1 MAVSP
6 NQGSTGGGDAVTLTG
21 SHFTGTTGVRYGSR
35 QAASFTVVSDTTTAT
50 VTPSGH
56 GPVPVS
62 VTTPGG
68 TGVVGTFY
76 YLPPPSFRLTPPPA
90 GPLAGGNTVI
100 LTGLGLYT
108 TSEVRFGTQAAEF
121 TVDSDG
127 QLAVTVPAAV
137 SAGPVQVTVR
147 TRGGIADGVTYTY
160 LGSPSLAVV
169 TLDSGPVDGG
179 NLVVITG
186 TAFSYTT
193 GVTFGG
199 TPAISYRIASD
210 TEIDALVPAGAL
222 GPASVSV
229 TTLGGT
235 TTVAGAYTYLG
246 RFAVLGG
253 QSVTNTG
260 LSSVTG
266 DLGVSPGV
274 SVTGFPPGQVNGT
287 IHISDADAL
296 QAHADLVATYDDAV
310 GRIPDVGVSGDL
322 GGLTLT
328 PGVYNAASSIGLTGT
343 LTLDAQGDRNAEW
356 IFQIGSTLTTATA
369 SRVLLTNGA
378 TARNVIWQV
387 GSSATLGTDT
397 AFVGRILA
405 AISITVN
412 AGVTVN
418 GQTLARDGSVTLDTN
433 TVIRP
438 W

>member
-1 MAVSP
+1 MPVSP
-6 NQGSTGGGDAVTLTG
+6 DQGSTGGGDAVTLTG
-21 SHFTGTTGVRYGSR
+21 SHFTGTIGVRYGSR

-50 VTPSGH
+50 VTPSGQ

-62 VTTPGG
+62 VTTAGG
-68 TGVVGTFY
+68 TGIVGTFY

-90 GPLAGGNTVI
+90 GPLAGGNTVT

-108 TSEVRFGTQAAEF
+108 TSEVRFGTQVAEF

-127 QLAVTVPAAV
+127 RLTVTVPAAAA
-137 SAGPVQVTVR
+137 AGPVAVTVR
-147 TRGGIADGVTYTY
+147 TRGGIGGGVAYTY
-160 LGSPSLAVV
+160 LDSPSITVV

-186 TAFSYTT
+186 TAFSYATS
-193 GVTFGG
+193 VTFGG
-199 TPAISYRIASD
+199 IPALSYRIASD
-210 TEIDALVPAGAL
+210 TEIDAVVPAGAL
-222 GPASVSV
+222 GSADVSV

-235 TTVAGAYTYLG
+235 TSASDAYTYLG

-260 LSSVTG
+260 LTTVTG

-287 IHISDADAL
+287 IHISDADAV

-310 GRIPDVGVSGDL
+310 GRIPDASISGDL

-328 PGVYNAASSIGLTGT
+328 PGVYNAVSSIGLTGT
-343 LTLDAQGDRNAEW
+343 LTLDAEGDRNADW

-369 SRVLLTNGA
+369 SGVLLTNGA
-378 TARNVIWQV
+378 TARNVIWLI

-397 AFVGRILA
+397 ALAGRVLA
-405 AISITVN
+405 QTSITLN
-412 AGVTVN
+412 AGTTVN
-418 GQTLARDGSVTLDTN
+418 GQVLARDGSVTLDNNSVT
-433 TVIRP
+433 RP

>member
-1 MAVSP
+1 MPVAP

-21 SHFTGTTGVRYGSR
+21 SHFTGTTNVRYGSR
-35 QAASFTVVSDTTTAT
+35 QAASFTVVSDTTTT
-50 VTPSGH
+50 TITPSG
-56 GPVPVS
+56 GGAVPVS

-76 YLPPPSFRLTPPPA
+76 YLPPPSFRLVPPPA

-100 LTGLGLYT
+100 LTGMGLYT
-108 TSEVRFGTQAAEF
+108 TSEVRFGTQAAVF

-127 QLAVTVPAAV
+127 QLTVTAPAAA
-137 SAGPVQVTVR
+137 SAGPVGVTVT
-147 TRGGIADGVTYTY
+147 TRGGIASGITYTY
-160 LGSPSLAVV
+160 LDAPSLTVV

-179 NLVVITG
+179 DLVVITG

-199 TPAISYRIASD
+199 TPVLSYRIASD
-210 TEIDALVPAGAL
+210 TEIDAVVPAGTL
-222 GPASVSV
+222 GPADVSV

-235 TTVAGAYTYLG
+235 TTAPDAYTYLG

-253 QSVTNTG
+253 ESVTNTG
-260 LSSVTG
+260 PSSLTG

-274 SVTGFPPGQVNGT
+274 SITGFPPGQVNGT
-287 IHISDADAL
+287 IHASDADAV
-296 QAHADLVATYDDAV
+296 QGHADLIATYDNAV
-310 GRIPDVGVSGDL
+310 AQIPDASISGDL
-322 GGLTLT
+322 GGQTLT
-328 PGVYNAASSIGLTGT
+328 PGVYNAASSIGLSGT
-343 LTLDAQGDRNAEW
+343 LTLDAEGDRNARW

-369 SRVLLTNGA
+369 SGVLLTNGA
-378 TARNVIWQV
+378 TARNVLWLI

-397 AFVGRILA
+397 ALAGRVLA
-405 AISITVN
+405 QVSITVN

-433 TVIRP
+433 SITRP

>member
-1 MAVSP
+1 MPVSP

-35 QAASFTVVSDTTTAT
+35 PATSFTVVNDTTLAT
-50 VTPSGH
+50 ITPSGH
-56 GPVPVS
+56 GAVPVS

-76 YLPPPSFRLTPPPA
+76 YLPPPVIRLVPPPA

-108 TSEVRFGTQAAEF
+108 TSEVRFGTQIAEF

-127 QLAVTVPAAV
+127 QLTVTVPAAI
-137 SAGPVQVTVR
+137 SAGPVAVTVR
-147 TRGGIADGVTYTY
+147 ARGGIADTVTYTY
-160 LGSPSLAVV
+160 LDPPSVTV
-169 TLDSGPVDGG
+169 ITLDSGPVDGG
-179 NLVVITG
+179 DLVVITG
-186 TAFSYTT
+186 TAFFYTT
-193 GVTFGG
+193 SVTFDGV
-199 TPAISYRIASD
+199 PVLSYRIASD
-210 TEIDALVPAGAL
+210 TEINALVPAGAL
-222 GPASVSV
+222 GPADVSV

-235 TTVAGAYTYLG
+235 TTAPGAYTYLS

-253 QSVTNTG
+253 ASVTNTG
-260 LSSVTG
+260 LTTITG

-274 SVTGFPPGQVNGT
+274 SITGFPPGQVNGT
-287 IHISDADAL
+287 IHTADADAVA
-296 QAHADLVATYDDAV
+296 AHADLIATYDNAVSQTPDAS
-310 GRIPDVGVSGDL
+310 ISGDL

-343 LTLDAQGDRNAEW
+343 LTLDALGDRNATW

-369 SRVLLTNGA
+369 SSVLLINGA
-378 TARNVIWQV
+378 TARNVLWLV
-387 GSSATLGTDT
+387 GSSATLGTGT
-397 AFVGRILA
+397 ALAGRVLA
-405 AISITVN
+405 QISITVT
-412 AGVTVN
+412 AGATVN

-433 TVIRP
+433 SVTRP

>member
-6 NQGSTGGGDAVTLTG
+6 DQGSTGGGDAVTLTG
-21 SHFTGTTGVRYGSR
+21 NHFTGTTNVRYGSR

-50 VTPSGH
+50 ITPSGH

-62 VTTPGG
+62 VTTSGG

-76 YLPPPSFRLTPPPA
+76 YLPPPSFRILPPSA
-90 GPLAGGNTVI
+90 GPLAGGNTVT

-108 TSEVRFGTQAAEF
+108 TSEVRFGTQAAGF

-127 QLAVTVPAAV
+127 QLTVTVPAALSV
-137 SAGPVQVTVR
+137 GPVAVTVR
-147 TRGGIADGVTYTY
+147 TRGGIAGGVIYTY
-160 LGSPSLAVV
+160 LGPPSITVV
-169 TLDSGPVDGG
+169 TPDSGLVDGG
-179 NLVVITG
+179 NVVVITG

-193 GVTFGG
+193 SVSIGG
-199 TPAISYRIASD
+199 TPVISYRIASD

-222 GPASVSV
+222 GPADVSV

-235 TTVAGAYTYLG
+235 TTASGAYTYLG

-287 IHISDADAL
+287 IHTSDAAAV
-296 QAHADLVATYDDAV
+296 QAHADLVATYDNAV
-310 GRIPDVGVSGDL
+310 GRIPDAGISGDL
-322 GGLTLT
+322 GDLTLT
-328 PGVYNAASSIGLTGT
+328 PGVYNAASSIALTGT

-369 SRVLLTNGA
+369 SRVLLANGA

-405 AISITVN
+405 AVSITVN
-412 AGVTVN
+412 AGVTVS

-433 TVIRP
+433 TITRP

>member
-21 SHFTGTTGVRYGSR
+21 SHFTGTTAVRYGSR
-35 QAASFTVVSDTTTAT
+35 QARSFTVVSDTTTDT
-50 VTPSGH
+50 ITPSGH
-56 GPVPVS
+56 GAVPVS
-62 VTTPGG
+62 VTTAGG
-68 TGVVGTFY
+68 TGMVGNFY
-76 YLPPPSFRLTPPPA
+76 YLPPPSFRIDPPPA

-100 LTGLGLYT
+100 FTGLGLYT
-108 TSEVRFGTQAAEF
+108 TSEVRFGTQTAVF
-121 TVDSDG
+121 TIDSDG
-127 QLAVTVPAAV
+127 QLTVTVPAAAA
-137 SAGPVQVTVR
+137 AGPVGVTVT
-147 TRGGIADGVTYTY
+147 TRGGIASGVTYIY
-160 LGSPSLAVV
+160 LNSPSLTVV

-193 GVTFGG
+193 SVTFDGA
-199 TPAISYRIASD
+199 PALSYRIASD

-222 GPASVSV
+222 GPADVSV

-235 TTVAGAYTYLG
+235 TTALDSYTYLG

-253 QSVTNTG
+253 ASVTNTG

-274 SVTGFPPGQVNGT
+274 SITGFPPGQVNGS
-287 IHISDADAL
+287 IHNSDADAL
-296 QAHADLVATYDDAV
+296 QAHADLIATYNNAV
-310 GRIPDVGVSGDL
+310 GQIPDAGISGDL
-322 GGLTLT
+322 GGVTLT

-356 IFQIGSTLTTATA
+356 IFQIGTTLTTATA
-369 SRVLLTNGA
+369 SHVLLINGA
-378 TARNVIWQV
+378 TARNVTWLI
-387 GSSATLGTDT
+387 GSSATLGPDT
-397 AFVGRILA
+397 NFAGRALA
-405 AISITVN
+405 QISITVN

-418 GQTLARDGSVTLDTN
+418 GQVLAIDGSVTLDTN
-433 TVIRP
+433 TITRP